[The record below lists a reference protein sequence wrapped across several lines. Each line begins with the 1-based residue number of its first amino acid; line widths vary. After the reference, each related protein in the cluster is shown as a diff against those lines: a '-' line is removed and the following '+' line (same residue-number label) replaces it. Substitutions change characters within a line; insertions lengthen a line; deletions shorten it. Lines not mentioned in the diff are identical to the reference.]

1 MRHLNIMMSSFAAL
15 SLAANAAADTTPN
28 LTEAKNEAATEWADT
43 GQLIPVR
50 GEVIERIS
58 TKNYDNPQD
67 ALRDGDIGRFI
78 TSIKESASSEGPPNR
93 LAPLVVSIDAASQQD
108 YEAALAAL
116 EPSGDD
122 QEVDA
127 VFGFLKA
134 WTLALQ
140 GDADAAI
147 TAHRRVT
154 SRLPGMTGDL
164 SLAALLDALGRQEQ
178 ALAVY
183 EALTP
188 NTITAPEH
196 EFDPQGL
203 IYMHVQTVI
212 ARQALLLRDM
222 DRLEDAVTLYER
234 LAAAEPEETVRYQ
247 ASIESL
253 RTGRGLDDEL
263 LTVERAYAQALSDY
277 SLAIYFQKI
286 LNNSFAGT
294 LERGYDFDKG
304 MFDQLGL
311 VIDPTHEDLRLTVF
325 NDLYDENLFEG
336 ALHVLNSAPEP
347 TASLKLA
354 EASTYLR
361 LDDFPKADA
370 ALNEAIELADADEE
384 FGTSVSVMR
393 IYALKK
399 NEARALPLADRLP
412 TLARSDAE
420 KASAHAMAGGV
431 YSQFGDHERALI
443 EARAAHAIEDT
454 HDRRMALASALADAG
469 QIDEGLLILRTEALG
484 RPNDPYMLNSLGYYL
499 VLHTDRLEEAYK
511 VLARASALAPR
522 DSYIADSFGWVRY
535 KLGDL
540 EGALRYLEI
549 SRRELLP
556 QRHWEVEDHLGDVY
570 WHLGRKDEAKSAWS
584 NALNEF
590 PPSDERKIIEE
601 KLTNGISGP
610 PPERQPLPDLS
621 ISDEAE
627 VDREDI

>member
-1 MRHLNIMMSSFAAL
+1 MRYFNTVFS
-15 SLAANAAADTTPN
+15 SLAVLSFTASVAADTTN
-28 LTEAKNEAATEWADT
+28 NHTQNRGELALNEAY
-43 GQLIPVR
+43 QNKLIPVR
-50 GEVIERIS
+50 GEIIERIGS
-58 TKNYDNPQD
+58 KVYESPKE
-67 ALRDGDIGRFI
+67 ALRDGNIQAFI
-78 TSIKESASSEGPPNR
+78 DSVKKDPSSEGIQDNT
-93 LAPLVVSIDAASQQD
+93 APLVLSIDAAAQQD
-108 YEAALAAL
+108 FETALSAL
-116 EPSGDD
+116 KPISEDENSK
-122 QEVDA
+122 A
-127 VFGFLKA
+127 VAGFAEA
-134 WTLALQ
+134 WTLALKGD
-140 GDADAAI
+140 GDAAVQ
-147 TAHRRVT
+147 AHRRVT
-154 SRLPGMTGDL
+154 SQLPGMTGDL
-164 SLAALLDALGRQEQ
+164 SLAALLDALGRKDE

-183 EALTP
+183 DALTP

-212 ARQALLLRDM
+212 ARQALLLREM
-222 DRLEDAVTLYER
+222 GRLDEAVTLYKR
-234 LAAAEPEETVRYQ
+234 LAEAEPEETVRYE

-253 RTGRGLDDEL
+253 KTGRGIDDTPI
-263 LTVERAYAQALSDY
+263 TVERAYAQALADY
-277 SLAIYFQKI
+277 SLAVYFQRI
-286 LNNSFAGT
+286 ISNSFAGVRN
-294 LERGYDFDKG
+294 RGYDTNKG

-311 VIDPTHEDLRLTVF
+311 IIDPTHEDLRLTVF
-325 NDLYDENLFEG
+325 TDLYDENLFEG
-336 ALHVLNSAPEP
+336 ALHVLKGAPEQ

-361 LDDFPKADA
+361 MDDFPKADE
-370 ALNEAIELADADEE
+370 ALTTAVTLADKDEK
-384 FGTSVSVMR
+384 FGTSVAVMR

-399 NEARALPLADRLP
+399 NEARALPLADSLP
-412 TLARSDAE
+412 ALAETDAE

-431 YSQFGDHERALI
+431 YAQFGNHERALI

-454 HDRRMALASALADAG
+454 HDRRMSLANALAEAG
-469 QIDEGLLILRTEALG
+469 EIDEGLLILRTEALG

-499 VLHTDRLEEAYK
+499 VLHTERLDEAYK
-511 VLARASALAPR
+511 VLARASALAPN

-570 WHLGRKDEAKSAWS
+570 WHLDRKEDAKTAWS

-590 PPSDERKIIEE
+590 PPADERAIIED
-601 KLTNGISGP
+601 KLANGISGP